1 MKCFKCD
8 RCGAV
13 INKNSSSAG
22 HIAHRDLDAK
32 KYFFSYDLCAEC
44 YNLLKKFIYNK
55 Y

>member
-13 INKNSSSAG
+13 IINNNSPAG

-32 KYFFSYDLCAEC
+32 KYFFLMTYVLNVISC
-44 YNLLKKFIYNK
+44 
-55 Y
+55 